1 MKFKQ
6 LLGVT
11 LLLATFSAMGYLN
24 SPTSLEQIRR
34 ITVAYE
40 QGQISLQTFR
50 KIQRF
55 LLDQQLR

>member
-6 LLGVT
+6 CMAVL
-11 LLLATFSAMGYLN
+11 LLLATFSSLAFLN
-24 SPTSLEQIRR
+24 APTSLEQIKR

-40 QGQISLQTFR
+40 QGQISLKTFR

>member
-6 LLGVT
+6 CLAVL
-11 LLLATFSAMGYLN
+11 LLLATFGSLAYLN
-24 SPTSLEQIRR
+24 APTSLEQIKR

-40 QGQISLQTFR
+40 QGQISLKTFR

>member
-6 LLGVT
+6 FLAVL
-11 LLLATFSAMGYLN
+11 LLLATFSSLAYLN
-24 SPTSLEQIRR
+24 TPASLEQMRR

-40 QGQISLQTFR
+40 QGQISLKTFR

>member
-6 LLGVT
+6 CLAVL
-11 LLLATFSAMGYLN
+11 LLLATFSSLAYLN
-24 SPTSLEQIRR
+24 APKSLEQMKR
-34 ITVAYE
+34 ISVAYE
-40 QGQISLQTFR
+40 QGQVSLKTFR

>member
-6 LLGVT
+6 FLAAS
-11 LLLATFSAMGYLN
+11 LLLATFSSLAYLN
-24 SPTSLEQIRR
+24 APRSLEQINR

-40 QGQISLQTFR
+40 QGQISLKTFR

>member
-6 LLGVT
+6 FLAVL
-11 LLLATFSAMGYLN
+11 LLLAAFSSLAYLN
-24 SPTSLEQIRR
+24 GPVSLDQIKR

-40 QGQISLQTFR
+40 QGQISLKTFR

>member
-6 LLGVT
+6 FLAVM
-11 LLLATFSAMGYLN
+11 LLLATFSSLAYLN
-24 SPTSLEQIRR
+24 TPMSLEQMRR

-40 QGQISLQTFR
+40 QGQISLKTFR

>member
-6 LLGVT
+6 FLAVL
-11 LLLATFSAMGYLN
+11 LLLATFSSLVYLN
-24 SPTSLEQIRR
+24 TPTSLEQMRR

-40 QGQISLQTFR
+40 QGQISLKTFR

>member
-6 LLGVT
+6 FLAVL
-11 LLLATFSAMGYLN
+11 LLLATFSSLAYLN
-24 SPTSLEQIRR
+24 RPVSLDQIKR

-40 QGQISLQTFR
+40 QGQISLKTFR

>member
-1 MKFKQ
+1 V
-6 LLGVT
+6 L
-11 LLLATFSAMGYLN
+11 LLLATFSSLAYLN
-24 SPTSLEQIRR
+24 TPTSLEQMRR

-40 QGQISLQTFR
+40 QGQISLKTFR

>member
-6 LLGVT
+6 FLAVL
-11 LLLATFSAMGYLN
+11 LLLATFSSLGYLN
-24 SPTSLEQIRR
+24 TPTSLEQMRR

-40 QGQISLQTFR
+40 QGQISLKTFR